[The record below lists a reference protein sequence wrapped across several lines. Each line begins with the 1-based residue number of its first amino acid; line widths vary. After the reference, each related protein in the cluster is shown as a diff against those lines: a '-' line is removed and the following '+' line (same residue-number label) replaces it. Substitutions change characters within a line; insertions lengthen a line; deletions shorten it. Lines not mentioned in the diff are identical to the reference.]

1 VALSLLG
8 TRVDVVAGGAGAD
21 RLAASVSRTWDR
33 CLDATGSPAATV
45 VDALLDDDGEA
56 VAAARGAGAV
66 AAGDERSLLDQLT
79 VRLTLEAIASRHGQL
94 WMLHACAVADPA
106 TGASVVLVAP
116 SGTGKTTAAATLGRH
131 FGYLTDETAAIR
143 ADGTLV
149 PFPKPLSVLVDGRR
163 PKRQASPDELGLLP
177 APTEPWLAAI
187 ALLERTGA
195 GAPSVE
201 PVRTVEALPALAAQT
216 SALQLLER
224 PLHLVAGHL
233 DRVGGLKRVRY
244 QEASDLAPAVAEL
257 LEAGA

>member
-79 VRLTLEAIASRHGQL
+79 VRLTLEAIASCHGQL

-143 ADGTLV
+143 ADATLV
-149 PFPKPLSVLVDGRR
+149 PYPKPLSVLVDGRR
-163 PKRQASPDELGLLP
+163 PKRQASPGELGLLEAP
-177 APTEPWLAAI
+177 AGPWLAAI
-187 ALLERTGA
+187 ALLDRTGT
-195 GAPSVE
+195 GAPSLE
-201 PVRTVEALPALAAQT
+201 PVQTVEALPALAAQT

-233 DRVGGLKRVRY
+233 QGTGGLQRITYSEAADLVPVVR
-244 QEASDLAPAVAEL
+244 DLMGRAA
-257 LEAGA
+257 